1 MGKNI
6 CFVKLETLCFFGAS
20 VFTLDV
26 LVRVWELVFE
36 VLLICLTWSKYGHKG
51 VQTRVISSF
60 FSTVY
65 CTFSLILAYFMFR
78 GLEQKS
84 SGIIKLASVFVLVL
98 RMWECGAQIFS
109 WWHIPE
115 PFNDEF
121 GIRRASQV
129 GKFIVTNLLSAA
141 FVVLLVLYYKKLLPP
156 RRKSRQN
163 GNSSR
168 HSQTSCTAI
177 YSP

>member
-1 MGKNI
+1 MGKNY
-6 CFVKLETLCFFGAS
+6 CFVKVETLCFFGAS

-26 LVRVWELVFE
+26 LVRLWNLVFE
-36 VLLICLTWSKYGHKG
+36 VLLICFTWSKYGHKG
-51 VQTRVISSF
+51 VQTRVMSSF

-84 SGIIKLASVFVLVL
+84 PGIIKLASVFVLVL

-115 PFNDEF
+115 HYNDEF
-121 GIRRASQV
+121 GILRASQV
-129 GKFIVTNLLSAA
+129 GKFVVTNLLSAA
-141 FVVLLVLYYKKLLPP
+141 FVILLVLYYRKLLPP
-156 RRKSRQN
+156 RKSRQSS
-163 GNSSR
+163 SSR
-168 HSQTSCTAI
+168 HSQASCTAI

>member
-1 MGKNI
+1 MGSKK
-6 CFVKLETLCFFGAS
+6 CFMKLETLCFFGAS

-26 LVRVWELVFE
+26 LVRLWELVFE

-98 RMWECGAQIFS
+98 RLWECGAQIFS

-115 PFNDEF
+115 PYNDEF
-121 GIRRASQV
+121 GIGRASHI
-129 GKFIVTNLLSAA
+129 GKFIVVNVFSAV
-141 FVVLLVLYYKKLLPP
+141 FVILLVLYYRKLLPG
-156 RRKSRQN
+156 RKSKKS
-163 GNSSR
+163 SSR
-168 HSQTSCTAI
+168 HSQTSCSAI